1 MKKMAILIS
10 LLLLAPAVS
19 YEMSDDSSTER
30 MTEDVPETTHAVSGT
45 PVDDTEYWALLVAV
59 GVYANNP
66 DMDRPSMLVEVDNLY
81 RTLTVSERWDESHMK
96 VITRENATVVNI
108 LQGFRWLSKM
118 ADEND
123 VCLVYLTTHGFPIL
137 WDLPP
142 FDEQDGMDEALACY
156 RGFLPF
162 QSPWSWEPL
171 ANPFGILTDDVI
183 NYHLNRIEC
192 SGLCVIVDSCH
203 SGGFNDN
210 WSYAKEADFARELA
224 VDLQGRNRVVMTS
237 VPEEDTSYGSY
248 FSHFLIE
255 GMQGYGDENGDG
267 ICSAEEAFRYAEP
280 LIRENTGMRPQLF
293 DDYPGELPLT
303 EVELPPS
310 IPEVHGEEI
319 GKIDI
324 IHTFQI
330 VSSDPEGDTIQY
342 RIRWGDGTEDY
353 TGFHAAGEKVNVSH
367 IWHDERT
374 YDVSFMAI
382 DTHGA
387 SSDWKYVTVTMTGE
401 HEVDQRQVEQ
411 HWAWLVNDTRWLA
424 QSFVPS
430 LDTIAKV
437 ELGIIS
443 WNEGYDIEIA
453 IRSNLTGD
461 DLATAATT
469 IQPTQDWETQ
479 WITFPFEEIP
489 VVPGTPYYIICRST
503 TGGWGVAWA
512 TSASDNPYENGMFH
526 HSRDGGETWEE
537 VEEVDGS
544 FITYG

>member
-1 MKKMAILIS
+1 MKKMVMLVS
-10 LLLLAPAVS
+10 LLLLMPAIS
-19 YEMSDDSSTER
+19 YEMDDSPVEQVVES
-30 MTEDVPETTHAVSGT
+30 VPETTHAVAGAA
-45 PVDDTEYWALLVAV
+45 VDDIEYWALLVAV

-123 VCLVYLTTHGFPIL
+123 ICLVYLTTHGFPIL

-142 FDEQDGMDEALACY
+142 LDEQDGMDEALACY

-171 ANPFGILTDDVI
+171 ANPFGILTDDII
-183 NYHLNRIEC
+183 NYHLNRIHC
-192 SGLCVIVDSCH
+192 NGLCVIVDSCH

-210 WSYAKEADFARELA
+210 WSYAKEADFAHELA

-267 ICSAEEAFRYAEP
+267 VCSAEEAFWYAEP
-280 LIRENTGMRPQLF
+280 LIRENTGMRPQIF

-303 EVELPPS
+303 EAELPPS
-310 IPEVHGEEI
+310 IPEIYGDEI
-319 GKIDI
+319 GKTNTT
-324 IHTFQI
+324 HTFQMI
-330 VSSDPEGDTIQY
+330 SSDPEGDAIQY
-342 RIRWGDGTEDY
+342 HIRWGDGTEEY
-353 TGFHAAGEKVNVSH
+353 TDFHASGVAMNISH
-367 IWHDERT
+367 TWRGERT
-374 YDVSFMAI
+374 YEVSFGAI
-382 DTHGA
+382 DEHGA
-387 SSDWKYVTVTMTGE
+387 SSDWNYLTVTMSDT

-411 HWAWLVNDTRWLA
+411 YWAWLVNDTRLLA

-430 LDTIAKV
+430 LETVAKM
-437 ELGIIS
+437 ELGVVS
-443 WNEGYDIEIA
+443 WNEGYDIEVA
-453 IRSNLTGD
+453 LRDNLTGD
-461 DLATAATT
+461 DLATAVKP

-479 WITFPFEEIP
+479 WVIFSFGDVAVT
-489 VVPGTPYYIICRST
+489 PGNTYYLICRST
-503 TGGWGVAWA
+503 MEGRGVAWV
-512 TSASDNPYENGMFH
+512 TSADDNPYEHGMFY
-526 HSRDGGETWEE
+526 HSRNGGETWEE
-537 VEEVDGS
+537 VEDVDGS
-544 FITYG
+544 FVTYG